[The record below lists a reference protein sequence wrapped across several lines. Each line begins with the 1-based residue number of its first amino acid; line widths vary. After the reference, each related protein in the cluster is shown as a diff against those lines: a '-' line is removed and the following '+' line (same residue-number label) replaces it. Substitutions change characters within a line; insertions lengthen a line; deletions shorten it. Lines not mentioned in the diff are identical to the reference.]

1 MTEKWETYEEV
12 AACLLSKIKSELK
25 LKSIEGKQKL
35 VGRDTGTEWEID
47 AKGIVEGGD
56 GIVLVEC
63 RRYTTSKQNQEKIAA
78 LAYRI
83 HDTKAEGGIMVS
95 PLGLQTGAEK
105 VADANNIKSIEI
117 DANSTPENFTIR
129 FLNKLFIGI
138 ADRVRLSDEVTVTVV
153 KKCKSCGNSFEQI
166 KNEIFCPDCT

>member
-1 MTEKWETYEEV
+1 M
-12 AACLLSKIKSELK
+12 
-25 LKSIEGKQKL
+25 
-35 VGRDTGTEWEID
+35 
-47 AKGIVEGGD
+47 EGGD

-83 HDTKAEGGIMVS
+83 HYTKAEGGIMVS